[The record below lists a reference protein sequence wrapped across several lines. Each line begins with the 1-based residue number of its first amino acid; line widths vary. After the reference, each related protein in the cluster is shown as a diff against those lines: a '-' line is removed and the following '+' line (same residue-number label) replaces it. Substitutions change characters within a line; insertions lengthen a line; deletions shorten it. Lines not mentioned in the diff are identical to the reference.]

1 MEDIKTKL
9 IEFRS
14 KYSGLSTAEVRNLL
28 KEDPNFKAEIEE
40 LYEEVFH
47 LKLQKTCSNCWEDAF
62 IMLMTKKVEQMV
74 ELSER
79 KFELKAGAVLY
90 DLPSGDNSKMVSRHN
105 LTDELAVY
113 HLRKD
118 PSRIKFFSAYPE
130 NWQEI
135 IKETSETTSAGSS
148 DGAGTN
154 TQPTTREAA
163 EKAVFNA
170 ERYVKS
176 CKTQLDNALALEEGD
191 EKTSAVEKATEKL
204 NNAQK
209 KLDIALEL
217 LESVSESESTSEG
230 DSGSTEADS
239 GETE

>member
-9 IEFRS
+9 VQFRGTYS
-14 KYSGLSTAEVRNLL
+14 KLSPAEVREKFRN
-28 KEDPNFKAEIEE
+28 EPDFKTEIED
-40 LYEEVFH
+40 LYHGVFH
-47 LKLQKTCSNCWEDAF
+47 EKVRRTCSNCWEDAF
-62 IMLMTKKVEQMV
+62 IMLMTKKVGQMV

-118 PSRIKFFSAYPE
+118 PSRIKFFSVYPE

-217 LESVSESESTSEG
+217 LESLSESESTSEG
-230 DSGSTEADS
+230 DSDSTEADS